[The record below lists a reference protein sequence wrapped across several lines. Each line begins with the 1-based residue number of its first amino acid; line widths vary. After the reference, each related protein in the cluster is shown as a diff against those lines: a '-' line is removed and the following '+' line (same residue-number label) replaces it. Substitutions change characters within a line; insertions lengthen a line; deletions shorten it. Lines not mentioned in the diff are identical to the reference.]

1 MASYGALAARLNIS
15 EQELERESLRAYL
28 QQRLREVRADIAQLC
43 NKYGVQSAV
52 EMEARYRDGTLP
64 EAGTWE
70 DFFRLDHLEAR
81 RDELLSLLQEL

>member
-1 MASYGALAARLNIS
+1 MAGYGTLAAKLNMS
-15 EQELERESLRAYL
+15 AQELERESLRVYL
-28 QQRLREVRADIAQLC
+28 QHRRREVQADIVHLC
-43 NKYGVQSAV
+43 NKYGVQNAE
-52 EMEARYRDGTLP
+52 EMEARYREGALP